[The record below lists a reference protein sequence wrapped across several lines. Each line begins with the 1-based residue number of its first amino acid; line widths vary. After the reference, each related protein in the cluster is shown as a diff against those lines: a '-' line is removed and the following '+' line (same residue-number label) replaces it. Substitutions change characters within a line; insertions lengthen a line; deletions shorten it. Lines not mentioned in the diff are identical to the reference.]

1 MNYSMEDFYFKLYH
15 INSLSG
21 IESCLEN
28 NLEALEYPVVYILY
42 NEKELYIGETT
53 DLKNRLLSHSKSD
66 KNKMLKNR
74 IVIYSPFF
82 NKSVALGL
90 ETFLLKNFVSPIKK
104 SEKTGIE
111 SPKRKTSNSNL
122 VTSKHKYFNKTEY
135 ESRFPNIWESLKDID
150 IIEPSLKFDEIQNL
164 DIYKYSP
171 YKELNEDQQDAILK
185 VLRGLSQGKTS
196 FVIRGLAGTGKT
208 IVAIYLM
215 KLLVTDVKTIEKDN
229 LYSEFSTEVF
239 ALLQQI
245 NGDLQINFNSDNSAF
260 ILPMESL
267 RETIGNV
274 FKSIDGLAK
283 KMVVGPSLAI
293 NNRYKLVIVDEA
305 HRLKQYENLSGP
317 ADFSAFK
324 KRNIQ
329 LGLDPTK
336 GNQLDWIEQSTDIQ
350 ILFYDKDQSIRKT
363 DVPSNYFESYFK
375 RRKSIFIDLKQQ
387 LRSKGGNLYIDY
399 IDGVL
404 KQELTALQREEFE
417 DFELKLM
424 PDFKSLVDSIKQKE
438 TKIGLSRV
446 IAGFA
451 WKWDSKD
458 DDKLMDIEIE
468 GYNYQWN
475 RQTKDWINSK
485 NAINEIGSI
494 HTTQGYDLNYVGIVF
509 GKEIYLDPEDGK
521 IKINRDFYFDVKG
534 KNKTSDAE
542 LKDFII
548 NIYKNMMYRGIYG
561 VYVYCM
567 DKQLQKYLEQY
578 ISY

>member
-1 MNYSMEDFYFKLYH
+1 MEDFYFKLYH
-15 INSLSG
+15 IDSLSG
-21 IESCLEN
+21 IESCLEY

-42 NEKELYIGETT
+42 NQTEIYIGETT

-66 KNKMLKNR
+66 KNKKLKNR
-74 IVIYSPFF
+74 IVVYSPFF

-90 ETFLLKNFVSPIKK
+90 ETFLLKNLVSPIQK
-104 SEKTGIE
+104 SEKTGLE

-135 ESRFPNIWESLKDID
+135 ESRFPSIWESLQNVD

-164 DIYKYSP
+164 DVYKYSP
-171 YKELNEDQQDAILK
+171 YKELNDDQQDAILK
-185 VLRGLSQGKTS
+185 VLRGIVLGKTS

-215 KLLVTDVKTIEKDN
+215 KLLLTDVNTIEKDS
-229 LYSEFSTEVF
+229 LYSEFSIEVYM
-239 ALLQQI
+239 LLKQI
-245 NGDLQINFNSDNSAF
+245 NEALHMNFDHHNSAF

-283 KMVVGPSLAI
+283 KMVVAPSIAI

-363 DVPSNYFESYFK
+363 DVPSSCFKSYFN

-399 IDGVL
+399 IDGIL
-404 KQELTALQREEFE
+404 KQKLTALQSEEFE
-417 DFELKLM
+417 NFELKLM
-424 PDFKSLVDSIKQKE
+424 PSFKSLVDNIKEKE
-438 TKIGLSRV
+438 TKVGLSRV

-458 DDKLMDIEIE
+458 DDKVMDIEIE

-475 RQTKDWINSK
+475 RQLKDWINSK

-509 GKEIYLDPEDGK
+509 GKEIYLDPIDAK
-521 IKINRDFYFDVKG
+521 IKVDRDFYFDVKG